1 MTAGTT
7 AYRAGVSTGAPH
19 HRTLWEEGRRPGRLV
34 VAASALA
41 VLALVLLDLLV
52 FDRLNLAFDIAFVLV
67 CISAALAVRP
77 RDFFV
82 VGVLPPLLM
91 AATVTVVAMTARTAV
106 ATPGDGFVQAFVSG
120 LAHHAGALV
129 TGYVLTL
136 AILALRQVAM
146 RNSGTIRARRGA
158 PVAAGRSARA
168 EVRSSR

>member
-1 MTAGTT
+1 VSPGAT

-34 VAASALA
+34 VAAAALT
-41 VLALVLLDLLV
+41 VLLVVLLDHMV

-67 CISAALAVRP
+67 CTAAALAVRP

-91 AATVTVVAMTARTAV
+91 AATVTVVALTARTAV
-106 ATPGDGFVQAFVSG
+106 ATPGDGLVQAFVSG

-136 AILALRQVAM
+136 AVLALRQVAM
-146 RNSGTIRARRGA
+146 RNAGTIRARRSA
-158 PVAAGRSARA
+158 PVGAGRSQRV
-168 EVRSSR
+168 EVRGSR